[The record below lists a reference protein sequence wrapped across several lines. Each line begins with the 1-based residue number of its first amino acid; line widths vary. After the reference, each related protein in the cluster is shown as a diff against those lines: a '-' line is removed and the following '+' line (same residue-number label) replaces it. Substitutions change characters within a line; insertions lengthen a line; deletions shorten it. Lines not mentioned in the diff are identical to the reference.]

1 MAVLSIAQ
9 KVGLLS
15 LGVGASGLMG
25 IAKSLDESVKADLA
39 IHPPSMK
46 WSHTGPFNSLDHS
59 SIRRGYQVYKQ
70 VCSACHSMRLI
81 SYRHLRDIAFTEAEL
96 KAEAAEIQV
105 VDGPNDNGEMFE
117 RDGKH
122 TDYFPKPYPND
133 KAAAYANNGAVP
145 PDLSYIAL
153 ARHGGED
160 YIFHL
165 LTSYC
170 EAPAGVEV
178 PEGQHF
184 NPYMLGGKIA
194 MAAPLYN
201 EVIEYDD
208 GTPAT
213 LSQLAKD
220 VCTFLVWAGSPE
232 HDERKQI
239 GIKAQLV
246 LASMFLL
253 TLYVKRHKWSVIKT
267 QKLVFNPRKT

>member
-1 MAVLSIAQ
+1 M
-9 KVGLLS
+9 LS

-25 IAKSLDESVKADLA
+25 VTKSLDESVKADLA

-46 WSHTGPFNSLDHS
+46 WSHTGPFNSLDHG

-70 VCSACHSMRLI
+70 VCSACHSMKFI
-81 SYRHLRDIAFTEAEL
+81 SYRHLRDIAFTESEL
-96 KAEAAEIQV
+96 KAEAAEIKV
-105 VDGPNDNGEMFE
+105 MDGPNDQGEMFE

-170 EAPAGVEV
+170 DPPAGVEV

-232 HDERKQI
+232 HDERKII

-246 LASMFLL
+246 CASMFLFV
-253 TLYVKRHKWSVIKT
+253 LYVKRHKWSVIKT
-267 QKLVFNPRKT
+267 QKLVFNPRKV

>member
-1 MAVLSIAQ
+1 MGSAVAIQDLEELEINLIKVWPVKYKDKLFIQIMAALSIAQ
-9 KVGLLS
+9 KVGMLS

-25 IAKSLDESVKADLA
+25 VAKSLDESVKADLA

-46 WSHTGPFNSLDHS
+46 WSHTGPFNSLDHG

-70 VCSACHSMRLI
+70 VCSACHSMKFI
-81 SYRHLRDIAFTEAEL
+81 SYRHLRDIAFTESEL
-96 KAEAAEIQV
+96 KAE
-105 VDGPNDNGEMFE
+105 
-117 RDGKH
+117 
-122 TDYFPKPYPND
+122 
-133 KAAAYANNGAVP
+133 AAYANNGAVP

-170 EAPAGVEV
+170 DPPAGVEV

-232 HDERKQI
+232 HDERKQL

-246 LASMFLL
+246 CASLFLF

-267 QKLVFNPRKT
+267 QKLVFNPRKV

>member
-1 MAVLSIAQ
+1 MAALSAFAKI
-9 KVGLLS
+9 GMLS
-15 LGVGASGLMG
+15 LGVGTAGLMG
-25 IAKSLDESVKADLA
+25 VAKSLDESVKADLA
-39 IHPPSMK
+39 IHPPSMN
-46 WSHTGPFNSLDHS
+46 WSHTGPFNSLDHGS
-59 SIRRGYQVYKQ
+59 VRRGYQVYKQ
-70 VCSACHSMRLI
+70 VCSACHSMKFI
-81 SYRHLRDIAFTEAEL
+81 SYRHLRDIAYTESEL
-96 KAEAAEIQV
+96 KTEAAEIRV
-105 VDGPNDNGEMFE
+105 MDGPNDQGEMFE
-117 RDGKH
+117 REGKH

-201 EVIEYDD
+201 EVIEYED

-220 VCTFLVWAGSPE
+220 VCTFLVWSASPE

-239 GIKAQLV
+239 GIKAQIVCATMFMLV
-246 LASMFLL
+246 
-253 TLYVKRHKWSVIKT
+253 LYVKRHKWSVLKT
-267 QKLVFNPRKT
+267 QKIVFNPKK